1 MKWRWVVLL
10 LLEVAAGILAGWF
23 AADAAARPPVVAITA
38 KRFGFTPDQITVK
51 KGEPVTLRLS
61 TEDVTHGFFQKALK
75 IDTVI
80 EPGKTTEVTFTP
92 QAAGTYTTICD
103 HFCGAGHGNMKM
115 TIVVE

>member
-10 LLEVAAGILAGWF
+10 LLEVAAGIPAGWF
-23 AADAAARPPVVAITA
+23 AADAAATPPVVTITA

-51 KGEPVTLRLS
+51 RGEPVTLRLS

-92 QAAGTYTTICD
+92 QAAGTYATICD